1 LSRIVPELTNSSS
14 PSRQRHLKP
23 YGYLPYTGVAKAAN
37 HQVADVKKKIQEAQ
51 TFPAENQKL
60 IYSGQLV
67 SSPGIRATLMRFTGK
82 ILNDTATVAS
92 LNIKEKDFIVCMV
105 SKVSLGMLFF

>member
-1 LSRIVPELTNSSS
+1 
-14 PSRQRHLKP
+14 
-23 YGYLPYTGVAKAAN
+23 
-37 HQVADVKKKIQEAQ
+37 VADVKKKIQEAQ

-67 SSPGIRATLMRFTGK
+67 SSAHVRAKLIRFTGK

-105 SKVSLGMLFF
+105 SKVSSIVPDKTKAKS